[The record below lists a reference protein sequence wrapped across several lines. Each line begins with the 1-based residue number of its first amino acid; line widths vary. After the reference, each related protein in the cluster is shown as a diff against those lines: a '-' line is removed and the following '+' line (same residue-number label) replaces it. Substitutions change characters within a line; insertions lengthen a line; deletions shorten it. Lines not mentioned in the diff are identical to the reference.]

1 MIRILLLLLILLLI
15 IIVLNTG
22 KVKSFTQDKVKSFLR
37 DGIYYEENVITNE
50 DIQALLYEFSQLKES
65 SMFKLEQTSGT
76 HNRSSVKMDPA
87 SKTYSVMSS
96 GLILDKI
103 RQLTKDDT
111 IVLGDFPVEM
121 RTYDI
126 GGTMDWHSDT
136 ILYAPAQWECVLT
149 LHNNTD
155 STTDVITYNDE
166 VHSIKTR
173 PGSIL
178 LVRAGGLYHRVN
190 PSTHGERVI
199 VKALYVSPHS
209 ISLI

>member
-15 IIVLNTG
+15 IIVLNTN
-22 KVKSFTQDKVKSFLR
+22 KVKSSQDEVKSFLR
-37 DGIYYEENVITNE
+37 DGVYYEENVITNE
-50 DIQALLYEFSQLKES
+50 DIQALHSEFLQLKES

-76 HNRSSVKMDPA
+76 HNRFSVKMDPTT
-87 SKTYSVMSS
+87 KTHSIMSS
-96 GLILDKI
+96 RPILDKI
-103 RQLTKDDT
+103 RRLTKDDT
-111 IVLGDFPVEM
+111 IVLGNFPVEM

-149 LHNNTD
+149 LQNNTD

-166 VHSIKTR
+166 VHTIKTR